1 MAIYAVSRDLGV
13 PVSTAFSNIIGGFAD
28 IIMSASGGFD
38 FYADTRANILGAN
51 SAIASDW
58 SYSVSWRLNLRVES
72 AIPSTISAFPSNPER
87 RYLGG
92 LTFFGGQ
99 GIDRYEQINF
109 SNQNVPGGLF
119 FVAKNRNQALDGA
132 SEDYGGAGSV
142 TTLAG
147 LGTGRTSSGQT
158 SFSSGLE
165 RFTHGCNWLFFP
177 GIVIRAKMLY
187 RAEITYESF
196 STSNVRTYQI

>member
-1 MAIYAVSRDLGV
+1 MAIYALSRDLSV
-13 PVSTAFSNIIGGFAD
+13 PVSAPFSTIIGGFTD

-38 FYADTRANILGAN
+38 FYTDTRANILGAN
-51 SAIASDW
+51 SSITADW

-72 AIPSTISAFPSNPER
+72 AIPPSISAFPSTPER

-92 LTFFGGQ
+92 LTFFGGE

-109 SNQNVPGGLF
+109 TNQNVPGGLF

-132 SEDYGGAGSV
+132 SQDYGGVGSV

-147 LGTGRTSSGQT
+147 LGTGRTSIGQT

-177 GIVIRAKMLY
+177 GVTIRAKMLY

-196 STSNVRTYQI
+196 STTNVRTYQI